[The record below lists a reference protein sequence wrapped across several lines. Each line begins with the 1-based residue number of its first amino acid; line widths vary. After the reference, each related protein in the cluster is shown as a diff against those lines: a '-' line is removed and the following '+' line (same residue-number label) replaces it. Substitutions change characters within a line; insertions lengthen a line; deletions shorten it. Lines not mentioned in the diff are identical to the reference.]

1 MRNKQGKVTIGL
13 FIVLVIIA
21 ALFFPHRMINND
33 QYVNSCLV
41 IIASEDGAY
50 FEHSFSFGK
59 EELDE
64 LGKVLKE
71 FTMIRNPLQ
80 WTIPRNYNIRLSMYI
95 GERDS
100 NFKAADI
107 YIWSGRITVHID
119 GSGYYS
125 IINND
130 SMLNLL
136 YNSTPC
142 LERYGDAVIN
152 RVIYGKAVCWM

>member
-1 MRNKQGKVTIGL
+1 
-13 FIVLVIIA
+13 
-21 ALFFPHRMINND
+21 MINND

-41 IIASEDGAY
+41 IIASDDGAY

-136 YNSTPC
+136 FNSTPC
-142 LERYGDAVIN
+142 LER
-152 RVIYGKAVCWM
+152 